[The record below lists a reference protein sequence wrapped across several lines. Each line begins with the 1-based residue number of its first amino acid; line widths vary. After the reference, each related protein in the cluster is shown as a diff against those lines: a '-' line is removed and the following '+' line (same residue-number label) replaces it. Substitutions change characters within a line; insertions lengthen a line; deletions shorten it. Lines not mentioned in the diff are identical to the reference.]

1 MTPNLMVNRRTN
13 MRIPLSVRLKA
24 IFARDKNEF
33 WWNHF
38 TDEERELREVDVS
51 QLASVINEATVRHN
65 TERRIVAE
73 HMLSAR
79 LAQIQSRVLGVGSV
93 GLHRRNHSR
102 GAHGRNDFLNG
113 ASCGLTIYLSGTA
126 MAGHHNRDFQLPRT
140 DVACS
145 R

>member
-33 WWNHF
+33 WHGHF
-38 TDEERELREVDVS
+38 TAEERELRALDVW
-51 QLASVINEATVRHN
+51 QLASVINEATVRHK

-79 LAQIQSRVLGVGSV
+79 LAQIQSRASWGSGVLGFA
-93 GLHRRNHSR
+93 
-102 GAHGRNDFLNG
+102 GAIIR
-113 ASCGLTIYLSGTA
+113 AALTDA
-126 MAGHHNRDFQLPRT
+126 MTFSMAQ
-140 DVACS
+140 AAA
-145 R
+145 